1 MSKFI
6 FILGAGA
13 SAESGAP
20 VMSNFQQ
27 QAERVHNE
35 NGLDKQW
42 FDLVIRAQGYLQGAM
57 AKANLDI
64 HNIEHIFTAF
74 EMAKIFGK
82 LGDLSF
88 EETQKLPNAMRR
100 YIIDTLEHSI
110 EFPAQQ
116 TSFTPTEPYIGF
128 VKYLKILLDK
138 SFIKSWS
145 DIAIISF
152 NYDLCTEIALDS
164 EHIPYDYCLENEI
177 SKDSIKILKLHGSIN
192 WSVNEEGKVEFIK
205 TRILKNSNYMPD
217 NKPRLLLVSKHVGDA
232 FIVPPSW
239 NKLYHHEKL
248 SNVWVHAC
256 KSLSNAV
263 NIFTFGYSFPPSD
276 LLFHYLYS
284 IGTIG
289 PTIIKNFFYNDNARA
304 DINQNRVRNLL
315 GNAVSSK
322 FQSVNTDFS
331 VVFNT
336 LGHKAF
342 LDKL

>member
-1 MSKFI
+1 
-6 FILGAGA
+6 
-13 SAESGAP
+13 
-20 VMSNFQQ
+20 
-27 QAERVHNE
+27 
-35 NGLDKQW
+35 
-42 FDLVIRAQGYLQGAM
+42 M
-57 AKANLDI
+57 AKASLDI

-82 LGDLSF
+82 LGDLTY
-88 EETQKLPNAMRR
+88 EETQKLPKGMRR

-110 EFPAQQ
+110 QFPAQH
-116 TSFTPTEPYIGF
+116 TSFGPTAPYKAF
-128 VKYLKILLDK
+128 VDYLKILLDN
-138 SFIKSWS
+138 SFIKGWG

-152 NYDLCTEIALDS
+152 NYDLCIEIALDS
-164 EHIPYDYCLENEI
+164 EQIPYDYCLENE
-177 SKDSIKILKLHGSIN
+177 SNDNSLKVLKLHGSIN
-192 WSVNEEGKVEFIK
+192 WSVSEVGKVSFLDTK
-205 TRILKNSNYMPD
+205 SLRKSNYMPD
-217 NKPRLLLVSKHVGDA
+217 NLPKLLIVSKQIGDA

-248 SNVWVHAC
+248 SNVWMHAC
-256 KSLSNAV
+256 RSLSDAV

-289 PTIIKNFFYNDNARA
+289 PTIIKNFFYNDNARV

-322 FQSVNTDFS
+322 FQSVNMNFS

-336 LGHKAF
+336 LGHKTF
-342 LDKL
+342 LGKL